1 MHELSDLSLWH
12 ATMTADEWG
21 PARAALGGPLDVD
34 VAIVGAGYTGLWTAY
49 YLLERDPTLRIA
61 ILEANVVGFGASG
74 RNGGWCSALLPMGLD
89 AMAAASSRDGAIR
102 LQQAMHDTVSEV
114 GRVVQAEGIDCHWA
128 MGGYVSVARNPV
140 QLQRAHEQV
149 DHLHS
154 YGFTDDDYRVLDADE
169 ARSRLGATSVL
180 GGTFTPYCAAIHPAR
195 LARGLARAVE
205 RKGATIYEHTP
216 VVEILPHE
224 VRTAVGT
231 VKADVVV
238 RATEAFT
245 NSIKGHARRL
255 APIYSLMVATEPL
268 SDSFWR
274 EVGLRDRATFN
285 DGRHMIIY
293 GQRTADNRLAF
304 GGRGAPYHFGSR
316 INPTFDRSPKVK
328 DLLHATLR
336 ELFPALGDAAITH
349 HWGGAVAAARDWW
362 CTAEFDRTSGLA
374 SAGAYVGDGVGTTNL
389 SGRTLADLIGGEA
402 TPLTTMPWVGH
413 RARKWEPEP
422 LRWVGINSMV
432 GLPISTD
439 RHEARTGTPAKWRE
453 AALHRLTGH

>member
-1 MHELSDLSLWH
+1 
-12 ATMTADEWG
+12 
-21 PARAALGGPLDVD
+21 
-34 VAIVGAGYTGLWTAY
+34 
-49 YLLERDPTLRIA
+49 
-61 ILEANVVGFGASG
+61 
-74 RNGGWCSALLPMGLD
+74 
-89 AMAAASSRDGAIR
+89 
-102 LQQAMHDTVSEV
+102 
-114 GRVVQAEGIDCHWA
+114 
-128 MGGYVSVARNPV
+128 
-140 QLQRAHEQV
+140 
-149 DHLHS
+149 
-154 YGFTDDDYRVLDADE
+154 
-169 ARSRLGATSVL
+169 
-180 GGTFTPYCAAIHPAR
+180 
-195 LARGLARAVE
+195 
-205 RKGATIYEHTP
+205 
-216 VVEILPHE
+216 
-224 VRTAVGT
+224 VGT